1 MNCCGMDIGKEQQ
14 NGPPSFRDPVCG
26 MSVDPVTAAG
36 TAVRKGQIFYFCSNI
51 CEQRFRSDP
60 EQYLGGVP
68 AVNLPP
74 PVARRE
80 SGTEPTYVCPM
91 DPEVIEK
98 APGACPKCGM
108 ALELRFPGNASGI
121 DDEYRE
127 MTRRLLGS
135 LIFTVPLL
143 VIAMGHM
150 VGSLEHFFPP
160 WSTTWG
166 EVLLATPVVVWGG
179 WPFWKRAWA
188 SFQNR
193 NANMFTLIA
202 LGVGVSYL
210 YSLVIVVLPSLIA
223 DTHNSSR
230 PRDVYLE
237 PAAFITVLVLL
248 GQVMELRARRRTG
261 SAIRGLMD
269 LSPKMARMV
278 RQDGSEIDVPLE
290 QVRTGDV
297 LRIRPGDR
305 VPADG
310 VVLDGQSS
318 VDESMITGESLPVM
332 KIPGSHLVG
341 ATINATGALMMRAER
356 VGSETLLAQI
366 VRRVGEAQRS
376 HAPIQRVA
384 DTVAAWFVP
393 LVVVVAVI
401 TAIAWGVLGP
411 SPRYV
416 YALVNA
422 VAVLIIACP
431 CALGLATPMAI
442 MVGAGRGALAG
453 VLIKSAEMLEVLEKV
468 DVLVIDKTGTL
479 TQGRPEL
486 VSIVPCMDDV
496 ILGGIANPKHSDKKP
511 PAAIV
516 QLELLRL
523 AASLE
528 RNSEHPLAAAIT
540 AAAKAKQ
547 LALRFSS
554 GFRSIPGKGIVGEV
568 NDLAVAI
575 GNERLL
581 QELGVTLPD
590 DLVRR
595 AHSLRQDGQTVVYAA
610 VGGRPAGLLGIADP
624 IKPSAPQAI
633 QMLHEEGVRIL
644 MLSGD
649 NSSTAE
655 TVARKLGLDEFV
667 AEVLP
672 EKKADIV
679 KRLQAEGHVVAMAGD
694 GVNDA
699 PALAEAHVGIAM
711 GTGADITIESAGV
724 TLVKGDLRGIV
735 RARRL
740 SRATMRTIRQN
751 LFWAFAYNAAG
762 IPIAAGA
769 LYPFFGVVFSPVIAA
784 AAMSFSSLS
793 VIANSLR
800 LRAVRL

>member
-1 MNCCGMDIGKEQQ
+1 MEMVRKEGNQ
-14 NGPPSFRDPVCG
+14 NESFRDPVCG
-26 MSVDPVTAAG
+26 MAVDPAAAAG
-36 TAVRKGQIFYFCSNI
+36 LATSNGQSVYFCSSN
-51 CEQRFRSDP
+51 CEQKFRIDP
-60 EQYLGGVP
+60 QRYLGGHTVTAP
-68 AVNLPP
+68 LPT
-74 PVARRE
+74 AIRE
-80 SGTEPTYVCPM
+80 NKLESTYICPM
-91 DPEVIEK
+91 DPDVVQ
-98 APGACPKCGM
+98 ATPGACPKCGM
-108 ALELRFPGNASGI
+108 ALERRLPGNATEVDG
-121 DDEYRE
+121 EYKE
-127 MTRRLLGS
+127 MTGRLLGS
-135 LIFTVPLL
+135 LIFALPLL

-150 VGSLEHFFPP
+150 VGTLERFFPP

-166 EVLLATPVVVWGG
+166 EVFLATPVVAWGG

-193 NANMFTLIA
+193 SANMFTLIA

-210 YSLVIVVLPSLIA
+210 YSLVIVVLPSLIP
-223 DTHNSSR
+223 DTYNSGR
-230 PRDVYLE
+230 TDDLYLE
-237 PAAFITVLVLL
+237 PAAFITMLVLL
-248 GQVMELRARRRTG
+248 GQVLELRARRRTG
-261 SAIRGLMD
+261 SALRGLMD
-269 LSPKMARMV
+269 LSPKVARLV
-278 RQDGSEIDVPLE
+278 HEDGREIDVPLGA
-290 QVRTGDV
+290 VRKDDV
-297 LRIRPGDR
+297 LRIRPGER

-310 VVLDGQSS
+310 VVLEGRSS
-318 VDESMITGESLPVM
+318 VDESMITGESVPVI
-332 KIPGSHLVG
+332 KIPGSRLVG
-341 ATINATGALMMRAER
+341 ATINATGVLVMRAQR
-356 VGSETLLAQI
+356 VGSETLLSQI

-376 HAPIQRVA
+376 RAPIQRVA
-384 DTVAAWFVP
+384 DRVAAWFVP
-393 LVVVVAVI
+393 LVVVVAVVAAI
-401 TAIAWGVLGP
+401 TWGLLGP

-442 MVGAGRGALAG
+442 MVGTGRGALAG
-453 VLIKSAEMLEVLEKV
+453 VLIKNAEVLEVLEKV

-479 TQGRPEL
+479 TEGKPEL
-486 VSIVPCMDDV
+486 VSVVPCIDDV
-496 ILGGIANPKHSDKKP
+496 ILQGVADLKRTDKKP

-554 GFRSIPGKGIVGEV
+554 QFRSIPGKGVIGEV
-568 NDLAVAI
+568 NELAVAI

-581 QELGVTLPD
+581 EELQVKLPD

-595 AHSLRQDGQTVVYAA
+595 ADNLRQDGQTVVYVA
-610 VGGRPAGLLGIADP
+610 VGGRPAGLFGIADP
-624 IKPSAPQAI
+624 IKSSAPEAI
-633 QMLHEEGVRIL
+633 QMLHAEGVRIL
-644 MLSGD
+644 MLTGD
-649 NSSTAE
+649 NKSTAE
-655 TVARKLGLDEFV
+655 TVAHKLGLDEFI

-672 EKKADIV
+672 ERKADVV
-679 KRLQAEGHVVAMAGD
+679 KRLQAQGHVVAMAGD

-711 GTGADITIESAGV
+711 GTGADITIESGGV

-740 SRATMRTIRQN
+740 SRATMRTIREN

-762 IPIAAGA
+762 IPVAAGV
-769 LYPFFGVVFSPVIAA
+769 LYPFFGVVFSPIIAA
-784 AAMSFSSLS
+784 AAMSLSSLS

>member
-1 MNCCGMDIGKEQQ
+1 MVRAEGNHPK
-14 NGPPSFRDPVCG
+14 SFHDPVCG
-26 MSVDPVTAAG
+26 MTVDPATAAG
-36 TAVRKGQIFYFCSNI
+36 RASSNGKIVYFCSSN
-51 CEQRFRSDP
+51 CEQKFRKDP
-60 EQYLGGVP
+60 QQYLEVVRSITLPVP
-68 AVNLPP
+68 TAT
-74 PVARRE
+74 RE
-80 SGTEPTYVCPM
+80 NGPEPIYVCPM
-91 DPEVIEK
+91 DPDVVE
-98 APGACPKCGM
+98 ARPGACPKCGM
-108 ALELRFPGNASGI
+108 ALEPRMSANTEGANG
-121 DDEYRE
+121 EYKE
-127 MTRRLLGS
+127 MMRRLLGS
-135 LIFTVPLL
+135 LIFTLPLL
-143 VIAMGHM
+143 MIAMGHM
-150 VGSLEHFFPP
+150 VGGLERFFPP
-160 WSTTWG
+160 WATTWG

-179 WPFWKRAWA
+179 WPFWKRAWT
-188 SFQNR
+188 SIENR
-193 NANMFTLIA
+193 SANMFTLIA
-202 LGVGVSYL
+202 LGVGVSYV
-210 YSLVIVVLPSLIA
+210 YSLVIVVLPGLIA
-223 DTHNSSR
+223 DTYNSGR
-230 PRDVYLE
+230 TRDLYLE

-261 SAIRGLMD
+261 SALRGLMD
-269 LSPKMARMV
+269 LSPKMARLV
-278 RQDGSEIDVPLE
+278 NEDGREIDVPFGA
-290 QVRTGDV
+290 VRRGDV
-297 LRIRPGDR
+297 LRVRPGER

-310 VVLDGQSS
+310 VVLEGRSS
-318 VDESMITGESLPVM
+318 VDESMITGESVPVV
-332 KIPGSHLVG
+332 KTPGSHLVG
-341 ATINATGALMMRAER
+341 ATINATGVLVMSAER
-356 VGSETLLAQI
+356 VGSETLLAEI
-366 VRRVGEAQRS
+366 VRRVDEAQRS
-376 HAPIQRVA
+376 RAPIQRIA
-384 DTVAAWFVP
+384 DKVAAWFVP
-393 LVVVVAVI
+393 LVVVVAAI
-401 TAIAWGVLGP
+401 AAIAWGLLGP

-442 MVGAGRGALAG
+442 MVGTGRGALAG
-453 VLIKSAEMLEVLEKV
+453 ILIKNAEVLEVLEKI

-479 TQGRPEL
+479 TEGKPEL
-486 VSIVPCMDDV
+486 VSVVPCMDDV
-496 ILGGIANPKHSDKKP
+496 VLKEVAHLKQTDKKP

-528 RNSEHPLAAAIT
+528 RNSEHPLAAAIM

-554 GFRSIPGKGIVGEV
+554 DFKSVPGKGVVGVV
-568 NDLAVAI
+568 NDLAMAI

-581 QELGVTLPD
+581 EELRVELSD
-590 DLVRR
+590 DLLRR
-595 AHSLRQDGQTVVYAA
+595 AANLRQDGQTVVYVA
-610 VGGRPAGLLGIADP
+610 VGGRPAGLFGIADP
-624 IKPSAPQAI
+624 IKPSAPEAI
-633 QMLHEEGVRIL
+633 QMLHQEGVRIL

-649 NSSTAE
+649 NRSTAE

-672 EKKADIV
+672 EKKADVV

-711 GTGADITIESAGV
+711 GTGADITIESGGV

-740 SRATMRTIRQN
+740 SRATMRIIRQN

-769 LYPFFGVVFSPVIAA
+769 LYPFFGVIFSPVIAA

-800 LRAVRL
+800 LRAARL

>member
-1 MNCCGMDIGKEQQ
+1 MAVDADSATASAAR
-14 NGPPSFRDPVCG
+14 NGQV
-26 MSVDPVTAAG
+26 
-36 TAVRKGQIFYFCSNI
+36 FYFCSPS
-51 CEQRFRSDP
+51 CEQNFRSNP
-60 EQYLGGVP
+60 ERYSGITPVTPSLSPFPEIHVSTGG
-68 AVNLPP
+68 
-74 PVARRE
+74 
-80 SGTEPTYVCPM
+80 SYVCPM
-91 DPEVIEK
+91 DSDVVQK
-98 APGACPKCGM
+98 SPGACPKCGM
-108 ALELRFPGNASGI
+108 TLEPEISGVALEAER
-121 DDEYRE
+121 DDED

-135 LIFTVPLL
+135 LVFVVPLL
-143 VIAMGHM
+143 IIAMGHM
-150 VGSLEHFFPP
+150 IGAVDRLLPR

-166 EVLLATPVVVWGG
+166 ELVLATPVVTWGG

-188 SFQNR
+188 SFRNR

-202 LGVGVSYL
+202 LGVGVAYF
-210 YSLVIVVLPSLIA
+210 YSLVILVSPRLVGGR
-223 DTHNSSR
+223 SS
-230 PRDVYLE
+230 DVYLE

-248 GQVMELRARRRTG
+248 GQVMELRARRRTS
-261 SAIRGLMD
+261 SAIRGLID
-269 LSPKMARMV
+269 LSPKMARLV
-278 RQDGSEIDVPLE
+278 HEDGREIDVPLKA
-290 QVRTGDV
+290 VRVGDV
-297 LRIRPGDR
+297 LRVRPGER

-310 VVLDGQSS
+310 IVLDGRSS
-318 VDESMITGESLPVM
+318 VDESMITGESVPVV
-332 KIPGSHLVG
+332 KAAGSLLVG
-341 ATINATGALMMRAER
+341 ATINATGALTMRAER

-376 HAPIQRVA
+376 RAPIQRVA
-384 DTVAAWFVP
+384 DKVAAWFVP
-393 LVVVVAVI
+393 LVVVVAVV
-401 TAIAWGVLGP
+401 TAMAWGVFGP
-411 SPRYV
+411 SPKYV

-442 MVGAGRGALAG
+442 MVATGRGALAG
-453 VLIKSAEMLEVLEKV
+453 VLIKNAEVLEILEKV
-468 DVLVIDKTGTL
+468 NVLVIDKTGTL
-479 TQGRPEL
+479 TEGKPEL
-486 VSIVPCMDDV
+486 VSILPCMDDV
-496 ILGGIANPKHSDKKP
+496 ILGGFANLKQTDKKP

-528 RNSEHPLAAAIT
+528 RNSEHPVAAAIT

-554 GFRSIPGKGIVGEV
+554 DFKAIPGKGVVGEV

-581 QELGVTLPD
+581 QELGIELSD
-590 DLVRR
+590 ALLGR
-595 AHSLRQDGQTVVYAA
+595 AESLRQDGQTVVYAA
-610 VGGRPAGLLGIADP
+610 VDSRPAGLFGIADP
-624 IKPSAPQAI
+624 IKPSAPEAI
-633 QMLHEEGVRIL
+633 RMLHQEGVRIL

-649 NSSTAE
+649 NKSTAE
-655 TVARKLGLDEFV
+655 TVASKLGLDEYV

-672 EKKADIV
+672 EKKADEV
-679 KRLQAEGHVVAMAGD
+679 KRLQAQGFIVAMAGD
-694 GVNDA
+694 GINDA
-699 PALAEAHVGIAM
+699 PALAQAHVGIAM
-711 GTGADITIESAGV
+711 GTGADITIESGSV

-740 SRATMRTIRQN
+740 SRAAMRTIREN

>member
-1 MNCCGMDIGKEQQ
+1 MEMVREEGNQSK
-14 NGPPSFRDPVCG
+14 SFRDPVCG
-26 MSVDPVTAAG
+26 MTVDPTTAAG
-36 TAVRKGQIFYFCSNI
+36 QAATNGQVVYFCSSS
-51 CEQRFRSDP
+51 CEHQFRKNP
-60 EQYLGGVP
+60 QQYLGIVRT
-68 AVNLPP
+68 ATLPLP
-74 PVARRE
+74 SALSENGLE
-80 SGTEPTYVCPM
+80 STYICPM
-91 DPEVIEK
+91 DPDVVESM
-98 APGACPKCGM
+98 PGACPKCGM
-108 ALELRFPGNASGI
+108 ALEPRLSSNPEGVDG
-121 DDEYRE
+121 EYKE

-135 LIFTVPLL
+135 LFFALPLL

-150 VGSLEHFFPP
+150 VGALERFFPP
-160 WSTTWG
+160 WSATWG
-166 EVLLATPVVVWGG
+166 EVLLATPLVVWGG
-179 WPFWKRAWA
+179 WPFWKRAWV
-188 SFQNR
+188 SFENR
-193 NANMFTLIA
+193 SANMFTLIA

-210 YSLVIVVLPSLIA
+210 YSLLIVVLPSLIA
-223 DTHNSSR
+223 NPYDSGRT
-230 PRDVYLE
+230 RDLYLE

-248 GQVMELRARRRTG
+248 GQVMELRARRRTS
-261 SAIRGLMD
+261 SALRGLMD
-269 LSPKMARMV
+269 LSPKMARLV
-278 RQDGSEIDVPLE
+278 HGDGREIDVPLGA
-290 QVRTGDV
+290 VRKGDV
-297 LRIRPGDR
+297 LRIRPGER

-310 VVLDGQSS
+310 VVLEGRSS
-318 VDESMITGESLPVM
+318 VDESMITGESVPVV
-332 KIPGSHLVG
+332 KVPGSHLVG
-341 ATINATGALMMRAER
+341 ATINATGVLVMCAER

-366 VRRVGEAQRS
+366 VRRVSEAQRS
-376 HAPIQRVA
+376 RAPIQRVA
-384 DTVAAWFVP
+384 DRVAAWFVP
-393 LVVVVAVI
+393 LVVVIAVVA
-401 TAIAWGVLGP
+401 AIAWGVLGP
-411 SPRYV
+411 SPKYV

-442 MVGAGRGALAG
+442 MVGTGRGALAG
-453 VLIKSAEMLEVLEKV
+453 VLIKNAEVLEVLEKV

-479 TQGRPEL
+479 TEGKPEL
-486 VSIVPCMDDV
+486 VSVVPWMDGV
-496 ILGGIANPKHSDKKP
+496 VLKKVGGMKSTERQP

-528 RNSEHPLAAAIT
+528 RNSEHPVAAAILAAARS
-540 AAAKAKQ
+540 KQ

-554 GFRSIPGKGIVGEV
+554 QFQSIPGKGVVGEV
-568 NDLAVAI
+568 NDSAVAI

-581 QELGVTLPD
+581 EELGIELSE
-590 DLVRR
+590 DLIRR
-595 AHSLRQDGQTVVYAA
+595 AANLRQDGQTVVYAA
-610 VGGRPAGLLGIADP
+610 VDGRPAGLFGIADP
-624 IKPSAPQAI
+624 IKLSAPEAI
-633 QMLHEEGVRIL
+633 RMLHQEGVRIL

-649 NSSTAE
+649 NRSTAE

-672 EKKADIV
+672 EKKADVV
-679 KRLQAEGHVVAMAGD
+679 KRLQTEGHVVAMAGD

-711 GTGADITIESAGV
+711 GTGADITIESGGV

>member
-1 MNCCGMDIGKEQQ
+1 MNSCDMGMGKGKEKGFQ
-14 NGPPSFRDPVCG
+14 SFRDPVCG
-26 MSVDPVTAAG
+26 MAVDPATAAG
-36 TAVRKGQIFYFCSNI
+36 TAVSEGQVFYFCSHL
-51 CEQRFRSDP
+51 CEQKFRRNP
-60 EQYLGGVP
+60 QQYFRVVP
-68 AVNLPP
+68 AVHLPDP
-74 PVARRE
+74 ATEGE
-80 SGTEPTYVCPM
+80 SGLESTYVCPM
-91 DPEVIEK
+91 DPEVVERT
-98 APGACPKCGM
+98 PGACPKCGM
-108 ALELRFPGNASGI
+108 ALEPHRPEDANGI
-121 DDEYRE
+121 DDEYKK

-135 LIFTVPLL
+135 FIFALPLL
-143 VIAMGHM
+143 AIAMGHM
-150 VGSLEHFFPP
+150 AGVLERFFPP

-166 EVLLATPVVVWGG
+166 ELLLATPVVAWGG
-179 WPFWKRAWA
+179 WLFWKRAWV

-193 NANMFTLIA
+193 NANMFTLVA

-210 YSLVIVVLPSLIA
+210 YSLVIIVLPSLVA
-223 DTHNSSR
+223 GTHSLG
-230 PRDVYLE
+230 PTRDVYLE
-237 PAAFITVLVLL
+237 PAAFITLLVLL
-248 GQVMELRARRRTG
+248 GQVMELRARRRTS

-269 LSPKMARMV
+269 LSPKMARLV
-278 RQDGSEIDVPLE
+278 HEDGTETDVPLAT
-290 QVRTGDV
+290 VRTGDV
-297 LRIRPGDR
+297 LRIRPGER

-310 VVLDGQSS
+310 VVLDGQSA
-318 VDESMITGESLPVM
+318 VDESMITGESVPVF
-332 KIPGSHLVG
+332 KVPGSHLVG

-366 VRRVGEAQRS
+366 VRCVSDAQRS
-376 HAPIQRVA
+376 RAPIQRVA
-384 DTVAAWFVP
+384 DKVARWFVP
-393 LVVVVAVI
+393 LVVVVAVV
-401 TAIAWGVLGP
+401 TAIAWGLLGP
-411 SPRYV
+411 PPRYI

-442 MVGAGRGALAG
+442 MVGTGRGALDG
-453 VLIKSAEMLEVLEKV
+453 VLIKNAEVLEILEKV

-479 TQGRPEL
+479 TQGKPEL
-486 VSIVPCMDDV
+486 VSLVPCMDDV
-496 ILGGIANPKHSDKKP
+496 ILKGVANLKHSDRKP
-511 PAAIV
+511 PAAIA

-528 RNSEHPLAAAIT
+528 RNSEHPVAAAIT
-540 AAAKAKQ
+540 TAAKAKQ

-554 GFRSIPGKGIVGEV
+554 GFSSIPGKGVVGEV
-568 NDLAVAI
+568 NGLAVAI
-575 GNERLL
+575 GSERLL
-581 QELGVTLPD
+581 EELGVELSD

-595 AHSLRQDGQTVVYAA
+595 ARNMRQEGQTVVFAA

-624 IKPSAPQAI
+624 IKPSAPEAI

-649 NSSTAE
+649 NGSTAE
-655 TVARKLGLDEFV
+655 SVACRLGLDEFV

-672 EKKADIV
+672 QKKADVV

-769 LYPFFGVVFSPVIAA
+769 VYPFFGVVFSPVIAA